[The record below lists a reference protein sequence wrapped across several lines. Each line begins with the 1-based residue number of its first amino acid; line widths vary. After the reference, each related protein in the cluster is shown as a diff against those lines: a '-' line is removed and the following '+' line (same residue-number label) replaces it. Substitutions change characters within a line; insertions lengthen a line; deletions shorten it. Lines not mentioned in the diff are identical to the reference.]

1 MKVTGRVVEG
11 SKIGRTLGYPTANI
25 AVPDGFEAADG
36 VYAAR
41 VRVANCGADNPG
53 GGDCD
58 CDCGCSRDGDGE
70 RVGKIYD
77 AMANLGV
84 KPTFHKAGAR
94 VLELHL
100 FDFDGNL
107 YGRDLEI
114 DLLEFIRP
122 EQRFPTPEDLRM
134 QIEKDEELIKTIL
147 KCT

>member
-41 VRVANCGADNPG
+41 VRVANCGAGNAEGDVDHGSTGSGDNG
-53 GGDCD
+53 QW
-58 CDCGCSRDGDGE
+58 
-70 RVGKIYD
+70 YD

-100 FDFDGNL
+100 FDFDGDL
-107 YGRDLEI
+107 YGRDLAT
-114 DLLEFIRP
+114 DLVRFIRP
-122 EQRFPTPEDLRM
+122 EQRFPTPDALRA
-134 QIEKDEELIKTIL
+134 QIEKDKELIKTIL